1 MNVKDGVM
9 PIHDIIDNRTRELA
23 PESLNALRTPKG
35 ASVSSV
41 IQRTLSLA
49 HRCIEVYGLTE
60 QEIAVVESLT
70 TNDAKRGKRRERD
83 SCFSWPFACFVI
95 QSADAEID
103 ALAYE
108 LRPQGVL

>member
-1 MNVKDGVM
+1 M